1 MKLEL
6 EGILYESKESATD
19 DNNIFYG
26 MVKENTGNSL
36 AFYVDGKEIGLLP
49 SNSREIF
56 LEYVVRNHRY
66 SNLLPL
72 RNAMSDED
80 IIDLVNSVYRNG
92 KRKG

>member
-1 MKLEL
+1 MKLKL
-6 EGILYESKESATD
+6 EGILYESKESVAD
-19 DNNIFYG
+19 DDNIFYE
-26 MVKENTGNSL
+26 MVKEKTGNSL
-36 AFYVDGKEIGLLP
+36 ALYVDGKEIGVLP
-49 SNSREIF
+49 SNSRKIF
-56 LEYVVRNHRY
+56 LEYVVRNHRC

>member
-6 EGILYESKESATD
+6 EGILYESKESVAD
-19 DNNIFYG
+19 DDNIFYE

-36 AFYVDGKEIGLLP
+36 ALYVDGKEIGLLP

-72 RNAMSDED
+72 RKAISDED